1 MGKVARPVSP
11 ARQTWV
17 QTERETH
24 VAWGRLT
31 LRNPRAAAVMHQLV
45 ALMDRENAVA
55 ISHGTLAKLVG
66 CNERTIRRAIVDL
79 ESDRWVQVIQ
89 LGQRGT
95 VNAYRVNDRVAWSD
109 YRDNLRF
116 SSFSARIVVAAE
128 DQSEAALSLDELRKV
143 PIIHPPEQALPKG
156 EWPSGSQAQL
166 PGMEAVVEGMP
177 DAGDPDESE

>member
-1 MGKVARPVSP
+1 MGKVARPVSA

-66 CNERTIRRAIVDL
+66 CNERTIRRAVKDL
-79 ESDRWVQVIQ
+79 EDDLWVQVLK
-89 LGQRGT
+89 LGQQGT
-95 VNAYRVNDRVAWSD
+95 VNAYRVNDRVAWAD

-116 SSFSARIVVAAE
+116 SSFSARVVVSAD
-128 DQSEAALSLDELRKV
+128 DQSDAALSLENLRKT
-143 PIIHPPEQALPKG
+143 PIIHPPEQPLPNG
-156 EWPSGSQAQL
+156 AWPPGSQTQL
-166 PGMEAVVEGMP
+166 PGMEAVVEGRP
-177 DAGDPDESE
+177 FSDEDE